1 MPWQHDQQARIA
13 TYQKLILGEHDSR
26 QDTNL
31 HNHGEND
38 QTCILR
44 HAVSPYLLATNITS
58 SPSQAA
64 CLKTCLEIPLK
75 CLSNSVKDL
84 L

>member
-13 TYQKLILGEHDSR
+13 TFQKLILGEHDSC
-26 QDTNL
+26 QDINP

-38 QTCILR
+38 QTCILD
-44 HAVSPYLLATNITS
+44 HSPYVLATNITS